1 MDGGGINNMITKHQR
16 AIQQIEAKFQ
26 AGKYAEAMDLCN
38 YAISLNPKDIVAY
51 RAKARLLQ
59 IERKFAE
66 AEQYYD
72 AAERRGAL
80 TFEDIVNR
88 GVVKS
93 EQQKYDEAIEDFT
106 KVTQMKPDYT
116 LAYVQRGAA
125 NWEMRRW
132 DLAKQDFLKANELSP
147 DDANSN
153 WILGLLALQL
163 NDFETGWPLYE
174 KRWSS
179 SRFKSRRLVTQK
191 PQWSLDSEHKSVL
204 VWGEQGIGD
213 MIIYGSLIPSIRKR
227 ADYVTAMV
235 DPRLISL
242 FSRSMPDVNFMS
254 SIDQVKSDLHTSQIP
269 FASIGRSFI
278 KSLDD
283 IEYYAARKYL
293 KADPEL
299 VEKYRKELDLDPNKL
314 TVGLSWVSAAPK
326 IGPHKSID
334 LERLL
339 SVMQLDA
346 NLINLQYGS
355 DKKAVDYFNQKNGV
369 NIQTSSVNL
378 SNDFEGLAA
387 LCKLCDVIVAISSS
401 TVHLAGA
408 LGVPVLLM
416 DANKLWYWGNVRGD
430 RSAWYPSVRIFP
442 RKNMIAPWDS
452 VVEKVTQEV
461 GVMINDRQSKPSGG
475 VEE

>member
-1 MDGGGINNMITKHQR
+1 MDGGSVNYMNKHQKV
-16 AIQQIEAKFQ
+16 IQQIETKFQ

-59 IERKFAE
+59 IERDFAG
-66 AEQYYD
+66 AEKYYN
-72 AAERRGAL
+72 AAEKRGPL
-80 TFEDIVNR
+80 TYEDLVNR
-88 GVVKS
+88 GVVKA

-106 KVTQMKPDYT
+106 KVTQIKPDYPF
-116 LAYVQRGAA
+116 AYIQRGAS

-132 DLAKQDFLKANELSP
+132 DLAKLDFVKANELSP
-147 DDANSN
+147 NDDNAG
-153 WILGLLALQL
+153 WILGLLSLQL

-174 KRWSS
+174 KRWGSN
-179 SRFKSRRLVTQK
+179 RFKSRRLVTQK

-213 MIIYGSLIPSIRKR
+213 MIIYGSLIPAIRKR
-227 ADYVTAMV
+227 TDYVTAMI

-242 FSRSMPDVNFMS
+242 FSRSMPDVNFMP

-278 KSLDD
+278 KSLED

-293 KADPEL
+293 RADPAL
-299 VEKYRKELDLDPNKL
+299 VEKYREELKLDPSKL
-314 TVGLSWVSAAPK
+314 TVGLSWVSVAPK
-326 IGPHKSID
+326 IGPHKSIN
-334 LERLL
+334 LEQLL
-339 SVMQLDA
+339 PVMGLDV

-355 DKKAVDYFNQKNGV
+355 DKRAVDHFNEKYGV
-369 NIQTSSVNL
+369 KIRTASVDL
-378 SNDFEGLAA
+378 HKDFEGLAA
-387 LCKLCDVIVAISSS
+387 LCNLCDVIVAISSS

-408 LGVPVLLM
+408 LGVPVMLM

-430 RSAWYPSVRIFP
+430 RSVWYPSIRIFP
-442 RKNMIAPWDS
+442 RDNMIAPWDN
-452 VVEKVTQEV
+452 VVEKVTKAV
-461 GVMINDRQSKPSGG
+461 GEMIHDRQSKPSGG
-475 VEE
+475 VEG

>member
-93 EQQKYDEAIEDFT
+93 EQQKYDAAIEDFT

-174 KRWSS
+174 KRWNSN
-179 SRFKSRRLVTQK
+179 RFKSRRLVTQK

-283 IEYYAARKYL
+283 IECYAARKYL

-299 VEKYRKELDLDPNKL
+299 VQKYRKELDLDPNKL

-339 SVMQLDA
+339 SVMQLDV

-430 RSAWYPSVRIFP
+430 RSVWYPSVRIFP
-442 RKNMIAPWDS
+442 RENMIAPWNS
-452 VVEKVTQEV
+452 VVEKVTQAV
-461 GVMINDRQSKPSGG
+461 GEMIRDRQSKPSGV

>member
-1 MDGGGINNMITKHQR
+1 MMTKHQR

-38 YAISLNPKDIVAY
+38 YAISLNPKDMTAY

-59 IERKFAE
+59 INKDFAE
-66 AEQYYD
+66 AEKYYD
-72 AAERRGAL
+72 AAGRRGSL
-80 TFEDIVNR
+80 TLDDLVNR

-93 EQQKYDEAIEDFT
+93 EQQKYDEAIKDFT
-106 KVTQMKPDYT
+106 KVIEANSDYT
-116 LAYVQRGAA
+116 FAYIQRGAS

-132 DLAKQDFLKANELSP
+132 ELAKVDFLKAHELSP
-147 DDANSN
+147 NDDNAG
-153 WILGLLALQL
+153 WILGLLSLQQ
-163 NDFETGWPLYE
+163 NDFENGWPLYE
-174 KRWSS
+174 KRWGSN
-179 SRFKSRRLVTQK
+179 RFKSRRLVTQK
-191 PQWSLDSEHKSVL
+191 PQWTLESEHKSVL

-213 MIIYGSLIPSIRKR
+213 MIIYGSLLPSIRKR

-242 FSRSMPDVNFMS
+242 FSRSMPDINFMS
-254 SIDQVKSDLHTSQIP
+254 SIDQVRSELHTSQIP

-278 KSLDD
+278 NSLDD

-334 LERLL
+334 LVQLL
-339 SVMQLDA
+339 PVMNLDV
-346 NLINLQYGS
+346 NLINLQYSS
-355 DKKAVDYFNQKNGV
+355 DKKAVDYFNQKHDV
-369 NIQTSSVNL
+369 NIQTSSVDL
-378 SNDFEGLAA
+378 CKDLEGLAA
-387 LCKLCDVIVAISSS
+387 LCKVCDVIVAISSS

-408 LGVPVLLM
+408 LGVPVMLM
-416 DANKLWYWGNVRGD
+416 DANKLWYWGNKRDD
-430 RSAWYPSVRIFP
+430 RSVWYPSVKIFP
-442 RKNMIAPWDS
+442 RDNMLASWDN
-452 VVEKVTQEV
+452 VVEKVTKELE
-461 GVMINDRQSKPSGG
+461 GIINDRQSKPSGV

>member
-38 YAISLNPKDIVAY
+38 YAIALNPKDITAY

-59 IERKFAE
+59 IEKDFAE
-66 AEQYYD
+66 SEKYYD
-72 AAERRGAL
+72 AAEKRGKL
-80 TFEDIVNR
+80 TADDLINR
-88 GVVKS
+88 GITKG
-93 EQQKYDEAIEDFT
+93 EQQKYDEAVKDFT
-106 KVTQMKPDYT
+106 EALKLKPDYPQ
-116 LAYVQRGAA
+116 AYIQRGASH
-125 NWEMRRW
+125 WEMRRW

-147 DDANSN
+147 NDDNAG
-153 WILGLLALQL
+153 WILGLLSLQQ

-174 KRWSS
+174 KRWGSN
-179 SRFKSRRLVTQK
+179 RFKSRRLVTQK
-191 PQWSLDSEHKSVL
+191 PQWSLESEHKSVL

-213 MIIYGSLIPSIRKR
+213 MIIYGSLLPSIRKR

-242 FSRSMPDVNFMS
+242 FSRSMPDINFMS

-283 IEYYAARKYL
+283 IEYYAAREYL

-299 VEKYRKELDLDPNKL
+299 VEKYRKELNLDPNKL
-314 TVGLSWVSAAPK
+314 TVGLSWVSVAPK

-334 LERLL
+334 LGQLL
-339 SVMQLDA
+339 PVMNLDV

-378 SNDFEGLAA
+378 HTDFEGLAA

-408 LGVPVLLM
+408 LGAPVMLM

-430 RSAWYPSVRIFP
+430 RSVWYPSVRIFP
-442 RKNMIAPWDS
+442 RENMIAPWNS
-452 VVEKVTQEV
+452 VVEKVTQAV
-461 GVMINDRQSKPSGG
+461 GEMIRDRQSKPSGV